1 MRRLCWPV
9 VLLAAAAAAQGD
21 PTGMQHAVPTASIA
35 SRFRGNA
42 EKMQRIVEASSGD
55 AANRFVGEEPDDLH
69 IQYKK
74 LKKFQTN
81 TDDRFEHMQQLV
93 VSQKALFESLERELL
108 SEQPFDVRHVGGHGM
123 RLDTKTQWFTGVS
136 SGRPP
141 LGTASLRVS
150 DERLLMVVLRSGAAL
165 DAVLASH
172 AHDFADIPSAP
183 STLKIETDSGRALFA
198 DSEGCALEDNVFSK
212 TIEILGGKSRCVST
226 RDWGLDGARAREGG
240 GTVVHRAG
248 DAGEDAF
255 LLRVYGESSD
265 PNADAVN
272 AARSAA
278 AAVLI
283 GEPDSSVYWV
293 WPSQYP
299 ADHTKPFTVDE
310 SAVTLLS
317 FAWSTPGSV
326 PEAAAKDRPEGT
338 LGWPGKPGVHNL
350 KYITYKPVSEEA
362 EKHIDPKHTPGK
374 LVGEEIGKPV
384 GDNNALVGDKHA
396 PGNMGKPVVVKPGDG
411 AATGGKPVVVKPV
424 DGAAT
429 SGKPVVV
436 KPGDGAAS
444 GGKPVVVKPGDG
456 AASGGKPV
464 VVKPGDG
471 AATGGNRRLLG
482 TWERRVVTPV
492 SGALPVHLR
501 AVHPRCAFCDLGGND
516 GNSSAP
522 VVSVR
527 NRRAANANNVVT
539 LRDRRAVNVAQGPSV
554 ARERRVRERALEQ
567 EQKGQLRVQAA
578 RKRRDA
584 EAVPGSLA
592 ALMRWG
598 PSPVMPA

>member
-411 AATGGKPVVVKPV
+411 AATGG
-424 DGAAT
+424 
-429 SGKPVVV
+429 
-436 KPGDGAAS
+436 
-444 GGKPVVVKPGDG
+444 
-456 AASGGKPV
+456 
-464 VVKPGDG
+464 
-471 AATGGNRRLLG
+471 NRRLLG